1 MKENGGFMK
10 IERRKIMA
18 FLFVALCVN
27 SYSKNLD
34 TPSIYDSAKMK
45 ISDWKLNETEKDL
58 NKDGSLDKLLVYY
71 KSTDS
76 KISVEYV
83 PYLNDGTNKYIKVKP
98 TQKDFNVATFAA
110 DYKLYTSDYVEKFNQ
125 NLPKKAVKPQTQ
137 TDDNMVEIAVEEQK
151 LETIDQVPT
160 QTTDKLE
167 EAVTTEVTTN
177 EKVEEQ
183 AKTISGSYEYIEYF
197 ETPRPKE
204 LTFNYKYIK
213 NGPVDMDNFVFVS
226 SPTAKIRS
234 TPSVNGAILKEAK
247 YTEKYKVIGKV
258 KSLDSTSKLNW
269 YEVMYNGKLAY
280 VADSLVKKREFDWNT
295 LVTRVETTN
304 AFITKTLAAG
314 EKIYYLDDYVALAG
328 TSTVTKDKF
337 GNRESQSERVYTAP
351 DFKSYIFLPD
361 RSIVRILEQTDKYVK
376 FESPVYGIY
385 YLKNDRK
392 KLLKVSNQITLA

>member
-137 TDDNMVEIAVEEQK
+137 TDDNMVEIAVE
-151 LETIDQVPT
+151 
-160 QTTDKLE
+160 
-167 EAVTTEVTTN
+167 
-177 EKVEEQ
+177 
-183 AKTISGSYEYIEYF
+183 
-197 ETPRPKE
+197 
-204 LTFNYKYIK
+204 
-213 NGPVDMDNFVFVS
+213 
-226 SPTAKIRS
+226 
-234 TPSVNGAILKEAK
+234 
-247 YTEKYKVIGKV
+247 
-258 KSLDSTSKLNW
+258 
-269 YEVMYNGKLAY
+269 
-280 VADSLVKKREFDWNT
+280 
-295 LVTRVETTN
+295 
-304 AFITKTLAAG
+304 
-314 EKIYYLDDYVALAG
+314 
-328 TSTVTKDKF
+328 
-337 GNRESQSERVYTAP
+337 
-351 DFKSYIFLPD
+351 
-361 RSIVRILEQTDKYVK
+361 
-376 FESPVYGIY
+376 
-385 YLKNDRK
+385 
-392 KLLKVSNQITLA
+392 

>member
-213 NGPVDMDNFVFVS
+213 NGRRVINARR
-226 SPTAKIRS
+226 AKGR
-234 TPSVNGAILKEAK
+234 KR
-247 YTEKYKVIGKV
+247 
-258 KSLDSTSKLNW
+258 
-269 YEVMYNGKLAY
+269 LA
-280 VADSLVKKREFDWNT
+280 V
-295 LVTRVETTN
+295 
-304 AFITKTLAAG
+304 
-314 EKIYYLDDYVALAG
+314 
-328 TSTVTKDKF
+328 
-337 GNRESQSERVYTAP
+337 
-351 DFKSYIFLPD
+351 
-361 RSIVRILEQTDKYVK
+361 
-376 FESPVYGIY
+376 
-385 YLKNDRK
+385 
-392 KLLKVSNQITLA
+392 